1 MMKDECNGEII
12 SGFVGLRAKLY
23 ATKMDD
29 GVEGKKCK
37 GINKAVTK
45 NDIAFE
51 DYKNVLFNQTTQMRK
66 MNVIRSH
73 KHEIFT
79 EEINKIALNGNDDKR
94 IVMKDRIHTLAYG
107 HYSSQ
112 PTEDTIGQ

>member
-1 MMKDECNGEII
+1 MFKDECNGKIM
-12 SGFVGLRAKLY
+12 SGFTGLRAKLY

-37 GINKAVTK
+37 GISKTVTK
-45 NDIAFE
+45 NDIVFD
-51 DYKNVLFNQTTQMRK
+51 DYKDVLFNQTKQMRK

-79 EEINKIALNGNDDKR
+79 EEINKVALSGNDDKR
-94 IVMKDRIHTLAYG
+94 IIMANRIQTMAYG
-107 HYSSQ
+107 HYSNRKPKPQ
-112 PTEDTIGQ
+112 AR

>member
-1 MMKDECNGEII
+1 M
-12 SGFVGLRAKLY
+12 SGFTGLRAKAY

-29 GVEGKKCK
+29 GVEVKKCK
-37 GINKAVTK
+37 GISKVITK

-51 DYKNVLFNQTTQMRK
+51 DYKDVLFNQTKQMRK

-79 EEINKIALNGNDDKR
+79 EEINKVALSGDDDKR
-94 IVMKDRIHTLAYG
+94 IISEDRIHTLAYG
-107 HYSSQ
+107 HYSLRSLALAS
-112 PTEDTIGQ
+112 PCGQLAN

>member
-1 MMKDECNGEII
+1 MKDECSGKIM

-29 GVEGKKCK
+29 GAEGKKCK
-37 GINKAVTK
+37 GISKVVTK

-51 DYKNVLFNQTTQMRK
+51 DYKDVLFNQTKQMRK

-79 EEINKIALNGNDDKR
+79 VEINKVALSGNDDKR
-94 IVMKDRIHTLAYG
+94 IILEDRIQTLAYG
-107 HYSSQ
+107 HYSLRSLRQ
-112 PTEDTIGQ
+112 